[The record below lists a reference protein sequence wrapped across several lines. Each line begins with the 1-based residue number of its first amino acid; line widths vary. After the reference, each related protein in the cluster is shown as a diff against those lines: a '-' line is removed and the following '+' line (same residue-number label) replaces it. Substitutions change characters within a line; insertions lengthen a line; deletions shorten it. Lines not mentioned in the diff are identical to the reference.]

1 MFLYCLRLKMRRAT
15 GTKRKS
21 HEGRNLILS
30 IKASK
35 STTKVT
41 KKHACIRYISATLL
55 YSVST
60 PKMMYA
66 MLGKNGRCAL
76 CWLQRSDTCS
86 VPENH
91 LSKRGTTDHASLSTT
106 LTPNMW
112 T

>member
-1 MFLYCLRLKMRRAT
+1 MFLYCLRLKMRSAT

-21 HEGRNLILS
+21 HEGRVLMLS

-41 KKHACIRYISATLL
+41 KKHPCIRYISATLL
-55 YSVST
+55 YLVRL
-60 PKMMYA
+60 PNKMYTI
-66 MLGKNGRCAL
+66 LGKNDRCAL

-106 LTPNMW
+106 LTPNVW